1 MFTIVLECRGSDRI
15 TLAYQQV
22 SLHQILDIAIWLAN
36 INDLP
41 LSEIN
46 IRFVAM
52 VVTQS
57 TTTALTTH
65 VTDDF

>member
-1 MFTIVLECRGSDRI
+1 MLTIVFECDGSDRI
-15 TLAYQQV
+15 TLTYQQI
-22 SLHQILDIAIWLAN
+22 SLQQILDTAIWLAN

-46 IRFVAM
+46 IRFVAV

-57 TTTALTTH
+57 TTTDLTAHT
-65 VTDDF
+65 TIDD